1 MSRARTSLESMKDA
15 AAGTLLLTLT
25 GPDRP
30 GVTRRLCDILAEHQ
44 VVIIDI
50 EQIVVR
56 SQLMLSFLFTAPV
69 ASRNDQLAV
78 DVREFGTTQG
88 FDVLLHKGDAETEP
102 SRHDRIQVTV
112 MGSPLRPSAIARVA
126 REIAD
131 RGGNIDRIRRIA
143 SYPVTAVAF
152 EGSGADVTELR
163 SALAAAA
170 VETGVDIAVQAAGLD
185 RRGQHLVVMDV
196 DSTVIQDEVID
207 LLADEAGTHAQVAAI
222 TERAM
227 AGDLDFS
234 ASLRA
239 RVALLEGLPA
249 DVIDRVR
256 DRITLT
262 PGARTLCR
270 TLRNLGYRIALV
282 SGGFTEV
289 IAPLAA
295 ELGVDRVRANT
306 LEIIDGHLTGKVL
319 GEIVDRAGKRAA
331 LEQFALEFSIPM
343 SRTIAI
349 GDGANDA
356 DMLEA
361 AGLGIAFNGK
371 PAARDAA
378 DSSVSVPYLDSV
390 LYLMGI
396 SREEIEDA
404 DTQAGLELSAPPIS

>member
-1 MSRARTSLESMKDA
+1 MSDA

-30 GVTRRLCDILAEHQ
+30 GITRQACEIMAGYDVDIL
-44 VVIIDI
+44 DI

-56 SQLMLSFLFTAPV
+56 GQLVLSFLVSEPV
-69 ASRNDQLAV
+69 ATVGGLHLSEAV
-78 DVREFGTTQG
+78 RAFGTSQG
-88 FDVLLHKGDAETEP
+88 FDVRTHVGDAEADP
-102 SRHDRIQVTV
+102 SRHERIQITV
-112 MGSPLRPSAIARVA
+112 MGSPLRPTAIARVA
-126 REIAD
+126 AEIAQ

-143 SYPVTAVAF
+143 SYPVTAVVF
-152 EGSGADVTELR
+152 EGSGADVADLR
-163 SALAAAA
+163 GALAASA
-170 VETGVDIAVQAAGLD
+170 VESGVDIAVQAAGLD

-196 DSTVIQDEVID
+196 DSTVIRDEVID
-207 LLADEAGTHAQVAAI
+207 LLADEAGTHAQVAEI

-227 AGDLDFS
+227 AGELDFS
-234 ASLRA
+234 ESLRA
-239 RVALLEGLPA
+239 RVALLEGLPV
-249 DVIDRVR
+249 DVIARVR

-270 TLRNLGYRIALV
+270 TLRNLNYRIALV

-289 IAPLAA
+289 ISPLAA
-295 ELGVDRVRANT
+295 ELGVDHVRANS
-306 LEIIDGHLTGKVL
+306 LEVVDGRLTGRVT

-331 LEQFALEFSIPM
+331 LIELAREYGIPM

-349 GDGANDA
+349 GDGANDV

-371 PAARDAA
+371 AAARDAA

-396 SREEIEDA
+396 AREEVEDA
-404 DTQAGLELSAPPIS
+404 DAHAGVETAAPPIS

>member
-1 MSRARTSLESMKDA
+1 MNDA
-15 AAGTLLLTLT
+15 AAGTLLLILT

-30 GVTRRLCDILAEHQ
+30 GVTRRVSGILAEHD
-44 VVIIDI
+44 VVILDI

-56 SQLMLSFLFTAPV
+56 GHLMLTFLVTAPDR
-69 ASRNDQLAV
+69 ADHV
-78 DVREFGTTQG
+78 DLITQEVRAFGAELG
-88 FDVLLHKGDAETEP
+88 LDVHVHSGERESD
-102 SRHDRIQVTV
+102 SGRRGRIQVTV
-112 MGSPLRPSAIARVA
+112 MASPLRPAAIARVA
-126 REIAD
+126 SEIAD

-152 EGSGADVTELR
+152 EGSGADVSELR
-163 SALAAAA
+163 TALAAAA

-207 LLADEAGTHAQVAAI
+207 LLADEAGTHAQVAEI

-227 AGDLDFS
+227 AGELDFS

-256 DRITLT
+256 ERITLT

-289 IAPLAA
+289 IEPLAR
-295 ELGVDRVRANT
+295 ELGVDHVRANT
-306 LEIIDGHLTGKVL
+306 LEVIDGRLTGRVT
-319 GEIVDRAGKRAA
+319 GAIVDRAGKRAA
-331 LEQFALEFSIPM
+331 LEEFARDYGIPM

-349 GDGANDA
+349 GDGANDV

-371 PAARDAA
+371 AAARDAA

-390 LYLMGI
+390 LFLMGI
-396 SREEIEDA
+396 SRDEVEDA
-404 DTQAGLELSAPPIS
+404 DAHAGIDVKAPPVS

>member
-1 MSRARTSLESMKDA
+1 VNVHQGEAEADSRLHGRF
-15 AAGTLLLTLT
+15 
-25 GPDRP
+25 
-30 GVTRRLCDILAEHQ
+30 
-44 VVIIDI
+44 
-50 EQIVVR
+50 QI
-56 SQLMLSFLFTAPV
+56 
-69 ASRNDQLAV
+69 
-78 DVREFGTTQG
+78 
-88 FDVLLHKGDAETEP
+88 
-102 SRHDRIQVTV
+102 TV

-126 REIAD
+126 SEIAE

-152 EGSGADVTELR
+152 EGSGADVVELR

-170 VETGVDIAVQAAGLD
+170 AEVSVDIAVQDAGLD

-207 LLADEAGTHAQVAAI
+207 LLADEAGTHAQVAEI

-227 AGDLDFS
+227 AGELDFA
-234 ASLRA
+234 ASLTA

-270 TLRNLGYRIALV
+270 TLRNLGYRVALV

-289 IAPLAA
+289 IAPLAD
-295 ELGVDRVRANT
+295 ELGVDHVRANT
-306 LEIIDGHLTGKVL
+306 LEVVDGHLTGKVV
-319 GEIVDRAGKRAA
+319 GAIVDRAGKRAA
-331 LEQFALEFSIPM
+331 LEELALEYGIPM

-349 GDGANDA
+349 GDGANDV
-356 DMLEA
+356 DMLQA

-371 PAARDAA
+371 AAARDAA

-396 SREEIEDA
+396 SRAEVEDA
-404 DTQAGLELSAPPIS
+404 DAHAGLDISAPPIN

>member
-1 MSRARTSLESMKDA
+1 MNDA
-15 AAGTLLLTLT
+15 AADTLLLTLT

-30 GVTRRLCDILAEHQ
+30 GVTRRVCEILADHD

-56 SQLMLSFLFTAPV
+56 AHLMLSFLVTVPSNPA
-69 ASRNDQLAV
+69 QLHALSTRV
-78 DVREFGTTQG
+78 SEFGSGLG
-88 FDVLLHKGDAETEP
+88 FDVNVHQGEAEADSRLHG
-102 SRHDRIQVTV
+102 RFQITV

-126 REIAD
+126 SEIAE

-152 EGSGADVTELR
+152 EGSGADVVELR

-170 VETGVDIAVQAAGLD
+170 AEVSVDIAVQDAGLD

-207 LLADEAGTHAQVAAI
+207 LLADEAGTHAQVAEI

-227 AGDLDFS
+227 AGELDFA
-234 ASLRA
+234 ASLTA

-270 TLRNLGYRIALV
+270 TLRNLGYRVALV

-289 IAPLAA
+289 IAPLADD
-295 ELGVDRVRANT
+295 LGVDHVRANT
-306 LEIIDGHLTGKVL
+306 LEVVDGHLTGKVV
-319 GEIVDRAGKRAA
+319 GAIVDRAGKRAA
-331 LEQFALEFSIPM
+331 LEELALEYGIPM

-349 GDGANDA
+349 GDGANDV
-356 DMLEA
+356 DMLQA

-371 PAARDAA
+371 AAARDAA

-396 SREEIEDA
+396 SRAEVEDA
-404 DTQAGLELSAPPIS
+404 DAHAGLDISAPPIN

>member
-1 MSRARTSLESMKDA
+1 MNDA
-15 AAGTLLLTLT
+15 AAETLLLTLT

-30 GVTRRLCDILAEHQ
+30 GVTRRVCEILADHD

-56 SQLMLSFLFTAPV
+56 AHLTLSFLVTLPV
-69 ASRNDQLAV
+69 GLAQLQ
-78 DVREFGTTQG
+78 EFSQRVSDFGSALG
-88 FDVLLHKGDAETEP
+88 FDVRVHQGEAEAEADTRLHG
-102 SRHDRIQVTV
+102 RFQITV
-112 MGSPLRPSAIARVA
+112 MGAPLRPSAISRVA
-126 REIAD
+126 SEIAD

-152 EGSGADVTELR
+152 EGSGADVADLR

-170 VETGVDIAVQAAGLD
+170 AQTGVDIAVQDAGLD

-196 DSTVIQDEVID
+196 DSTLIQDEVID
-207 LLADEAGTHAQVAAI
+207 LLADEAGTHAQVAEI

-227 AGDLDFS
+227 AGELDFA
-234 ASLRA
+234 ASLTA

-270 TLRNLGYRIALV
+270 TLRNLGYRVALV

-289 IAPLAA
+289 IAPLAV
-295 ELGVDRVRANT
+295 ELGVDHVRANT
-306 LEIIDGHLTGKVL
+306 LEVVDGHLTGKVV
-319 GEIVDRAGKRAA
+319 GAIVDRAGKRYA
-331 LEQFALEFSIPM
+331 LEELALEYGIPM

-356 DMLEA
+356 DMLQA

-371 PAARDAA
+371 AAARDAA

-396 SREEIEDA
+396 SRAEVEDA
-404 DTQAGLELSAPPIS
+404 DAHAGLDISAPPIS

>member
-1 MSRARTSLESMKDA
+1 MNDA

-30 GVTRRLCDILAEHQ
+30 GITRRVCEILDDFS
-44 VVIIDI
+44 VVIIDT

-56 SQLMLSFLFTAPV
+56 GQLMLSFLVSAPPE
-69 ASRNDQLAV
+69 
-78 DVREFGTTQG
+78 EFGQRLNEAVIAFGTAQG
-88 FDVLLHKGDAETEP
+88 FDVKANVGDAESDP
-102 SRHDRIQVTV
+102 RRHGRFQVTV
-112 MGSPLRPSAIARVA
+112 MSAPLMPASIARVA
-126 REIAD
+126 TEIAD

-152 EGSGADVTELR
+152 EGSGADVTDLR
-163 SALAAAA
+163 GALAAAA
-170 VETGVDIAVQAAGLD
+170 VDTGVDIAVQAAGLD

-207 LLADEAGTHAQVAAI
+207 LLADEAGTHAEVAEI

-227 AGDLDFS
+227 AGELDFS
-234 ASLRA
+234 ESLRA

-249 DVIDRVR
+249 DVVERVR
-256 DRITLT
+256 GRITLT

-289 IAPLAA
+289 IGPLAA
-295 ELGVDRVRANT
+295 ELGVDQVRANT
-306 LEIIDGHLTGKVL
+306 LEIVDGRLTGHVL
-319 GEIVDRAGKRAA
+319 GDIVDREGKRSA
-331 LEQFALEFSIPM
+331 LESFAREYGIPM

-349 GDGANDA
+349 GDGANDV
-356 DMLEA
+356 DMLKA

-371 PAARDAA
+371 AAARDAA

-404 DTQAGLELSAPPIS
+404 DADAGVATASPPIS

>member
-1 MSRARTSLESMKDA
+1 MNDA
-15 AAGTLLLTLT
+15 AVDTLLLTLT

-30 GVTRRLCDILAEHQ
+30 GVTRRVCEILANHN

-56 SQLMLSFLFTAPV
+56 AHLMLSFLVTTP
-69 ASRNDQLAV
+69 ASEAQTHELSTQV
-78 DVREFGTTQG
+78 TEFGSALG
-88 FDVLLHKGDAETEP
+88 FDVRVHQGEAEADARLHG
-102 SRHDRIQVTV
+102 RFQVTV
-112 MGSPLRPSAIARVA
+112 MSAPLRPSAIARVA
-126 REIAD
+126 SEIAE

-152 EGSGADVTELR
+152 EGSGADVAELR

-170 VETGVDIAVQAAGLD
+170 AETGVDIAVQDAGLD

-207 LLADEAGTHAQVAAI
+207 LLADEAGTHAQVAEI

-227 AGDLDFS
+227 AGELDFS
-234 ASLRA
+234 ASLSA

-249 DVIDRVR
+249 EVIDHVR

-270 TLRNLGYRIALV
+270 TLRNLGYRVALV

-289 IAPLAA
+289 IAPLAV
-295 ELGVDRVRANT
+295 ELGVDHVRANT
-306 LEIIDGHLTGKVL
+306 LEVVDGRLTGKVV
-319 GEIVDRAGKRAA
+319 GAIVDRAGKRAA
-331 LEQFALEFSIPM
+331 LEELALEYGIPM

-349 GDGANDA
+349 GDGANDV
-356 DMLEA
+356 DMLQA

-371 PAARDAA
+371 AAARDAA

-396 SREEIEDA
+396 SRAEVEDA
-404 DTQAGLELSAPPIS
+404 DAHAGLDIIAPPVN

>member
-1 MSRARTSLESMKDA
+1 MNDA
-15 AAGTLLLTLT
+15 PAGTLLLTLT

-30 GVTRRLCDILAEHQ
+30 GITRRLCETLASRE

-56 SQLMLSFLFTAPV
+56 GQLILSFLVTSPISEGDHSALC
-69 ASRNDQLAV
+69 D
-78 DVREFGTTQG
+78 DVQAFGTSQG
-88 FDVLLHKGDAETEP
+88 FAVEVHPGDAEADTR
-102 SRHDRIQVTV
+102 RHGRIQITV
-112 MGSPLRPSAIARVA
+112 MGAPLRPSAIARVA

-152 EGSGADVTELR
+152 EGSGANVAELR
-163 SALAAAA
+163 TALAAAA
-170 VETGVDIAVQAAGLD
+170 VEVGVDIAVQAAGLD

-207 LLADEAGTHAQVAAI
+207 LLADEAGTHAEVAAI

-227 AGDLDFS
+227 AGELDFS

-239 RVALLEGLPA
+239 RVALLEGLPS

-295 ELGVDRVRANT
+295 DLGVDQVRANT
-306 LEIIDGHLTGKVL
+306 LEIIDGRLTGQVI
-319 GEIVDRAGKRAA
+319 GEIVDRAGKRVA
-331 LEQFALEFSIPM
+331 LEQFAKEYGIPM

-349 GDGANDA
+349 GDGANDV

-371 PAARDAA
+371 AAARDAA
-378 DSSVSVPYLDSV
+378 DSSVSVPYLESV
-390 LYLMGI
+390 L
-396 SREEIEDA
+396 
-404 DTQAGLELSAPPIS
+404 

>member
-1 MSRARTSLESMKDA
+1 MNDA
-15 AAGTLLLTLT
+15 AAETLLLTLT

-30 GVTRRLCDILAEHQ
+30 GVTRRVCEILADHD

-56 SQLMLSFLFTAPV
+56 AHLTLSFLVTLPV
-69 ASRNDQLAV
+69 GLAQLQ
-78 DVREFGTTQG
+78 EFSQRVSDFGSALG
-88 FDVLLHKGDAETEP
+88 FDVRVHQGEAEAEADTRLHG
-102 SRHDRIQVTV
+102 RFQITV
-112 MGSPLRPSAIARVA
+112 MGAPLRPSAISRVA
-126 REIAD
+126 SEIAD

-152 EGSGADVTELR
+152 EGSGADVADLR

-170 VETGVDIAVQAAGLD
+170 AQTGVDIAVQDAGLD

-196 DSTVIQDEVID
+196 DSTLIQDEVID
-207 LLADEAGTHAQVAAI
+207 LLADEAGTHAQVAEI

-227 AGDLDFS
+227 AGELDFA
-234 ASLRA
+234 ASLTA

-270 TLRNLGYRIALV
+270 TLRNLGYRVALV

-289 IAPLAA
+289 IAPLAV
-295 ELGVDRVRANT
+295 ELGVDHVRANT
-306 LEIIDGHLTGKVL
+306 LEVVDGHLTGKVV
-319 GEIVDRAGKRAA
+319 GAIVDRAGKRAA
-331 LEQFALEFSIPM
+331 LEELALEYGIPM

-356 DMLEA
+356 DMLQA

-371 PAARDAA
+371 AAARDAA

-396 SREEIEDA
+396 SRAEVEDA
-404 DTQAGLELSAPPIS
+404 DAHAGLDISAPPVS

>member
-1 MSRARTSLESMKDA
+1 MNDA
-15 AAGTLLLTLT
+15 AADTLLLTLT

-30 GVTRRLCDILAEHQ
+30 GVTRRVCEILADHD
-44 VVIIDI
+44 VIIIDI

-56 SQLMLSFLFTAPV
+56 AHLMLSFLVTVPSNPA
-69 ASRNDQLAV
+69 QLHELSTRV
-78 DVREFGTTQG
+78 SEFGSGLG
-88 FDVLLHKGDAETEP
+88 FDVNVHQGEAEADSRLHG
-102 SRHDRIQVTV
+102 RFQITV

-126 REIAD
+126 SEIAE

-152 EGSGADVTELR
+152 EGSGADVVELR

-170 VETGVDIAVQAAGLD
+170 ADVSVDIAVQDAGLD

-207 LLADEAGTHAQVAAI
+207 LLADEAGTHAQVAEI

-227 AGDLDFS
+227 AGELDFA
-234 ASLRA
+234 ASLTA

-270 TLRNLGYRIALV
+270 TLRNLGYRVALV

-289 IAPLAA
+289 IAPLADD
-295 ELGVDRVRANT
+295 LGVDHVRANT
-306 LEIIDGHLTGKVL
+306 LEVVDGYLTGKVV
-319 GEIVDRAGKRAA
+319 GAIVDRAGKRAA
-331 LEQFALEFSIPM
+331 LEELALEYGIPM

-349 GDGANDA
+349 GDGANDV
-356 DMLEA
+356 DMLQA

-371 PAARDAA
+371 AAARDAA

-396 SREEIEDA
+396 SRAEVEDA
-404 DTQAGLELSAPPIS
+404 DAHAGLDISAPPIN

>member
-1 MSRARTSLESMKDA
+1 MNDA
-15 AAGTLLLTLT
+15 AAETLLLTLT

-30 GVTRRLCDILAEHQ
+30 GVTRRVCEILADHD

-56 SQLMLSFLFTAPV
+56 AHLTLSFLVTLPV
-69 ASRNDQLAV
+69 GLAQLQ
-78 DVREFGTTQG
+78 EFSQRVSDFGSALG
-88 FDVLLHKGDAETEP
+88 FDVRVHQGEAEAEADTRLHG
-102 SRHDRIQVTV
+102 RFQVTV
-112 MGSPLRPSAIARVA
+112 MGAPLRPSAISRVA
-126 REIAD
+126 SEIAD

-152 EGSGADVTELR
+152 EGSGADVVELR
-163 SALAAAA
+163 SALATAAA
-170 VETGVDIAVQAAGLD
+170 EASVDIAVQDAGLD

-207 LLADEAGTHAQVAAI
+207 LLADEAGTHAQVAEI

-227 AGDLDFS
+227 AGELDFA
-234 ASLRA
+234 ASLTA

-270 TLRNLGYRIALV
+270 TLRNLGYRVALV

-289 IAPLAA
+289 IAPLAD
-295 ELGVDRVRANT
+295 ELGVDHVRANT
-306 LEIIDGHLTGKVL
+306 LEVVDGHLTGKVV
-319 GEIVDRAGKRAA
+319 GAIVDRAGKRAA
-331 LEQFALEFSIPM
+331 LEELALEYGIPM

-349 GDGANDA
+349 GDGANDV
-356 DMLEA
+356 DMLQA

-371 PAARDAA
+371 AAARDAA

-396 SREEIEDA
+396 SRAEVEDA
-404 DTQAGLELSAPPIS
+404 DAHAGLDISAPPIN

>member
-1 MSRARTSLESMKDA
+1 MNDA
-15 AAGTLLLTLT
+15 AAETLLLTLT

-30 GVTRRLCDILAEHQ
+30 GVTRRVCEILADHD

-56 SQLMLSFLFTAPV
+56 AHLTLSFLVTLPV
-69 ASRNDQLAV
+69 GLAQLQ
-78 DVREFGTTQG
+78 EFSQRVSDFGSALG
-88 FDVLLHKGDAETEP
+88 FDVRVHQGEAEAEADTRLHG
-102 SRHDRIQVTV
+102 RFQVTV
-112 MGSPLRPSAIARVA
+112 MGAPLRPSAISRVA
-126 REIAD
+126 SEIAD

-152 EGSGADVTELR
+152 EGSGADVADLR

-170 VETGVDIAVQAAGLD
+170 AQIGVDIAVQDAGLD

-196 DSTVIQDEVID
+196 DSTLIQDEVID
-207 LLADEAGTHAQVAAI
+207 LLADEAGTHAQVAEI

-227 AGDLDFS
+227 AGELDFA
-234 ASLRA
+234 ASLTA

-270 TLRNLGYRIALV
+270 TLRNLGYRVALV

-289 IAPLAA
+289 IAPLAV
-295 ELGVDRVRANT
+295 ELGVDHVRANT
-306 LEIIDGHLTGKVL
+306 LEVVDGHLTGKVV
-319 GEIVDRAGKRAA
+319 GAIVDRAGKRAA
-331 LEQFALEFSIPM
+331 LEELALEYGIPM

-356 DMLEA
+356 DMLQA

-371 PAARDAA
+371 AAARDAA

-396 SREEIEDA
+396 SRAEVEDA
-404 DTQAGLELSAPPIS
+404 DAHAGLDISAPPIS

>member
-1 MSRARTSLESMKDA
+1 MNDA
-15 AAGTLLLTLT
+15 AADTLLLTLT

-30 GVTRRLCDILAEHQ
+30 GVTRRVCEILADHD

-56 SQLMLSFLFTAPV
+56 AHLMLSFLVTVPSSPAQLRELS
-69 ASRNDQLAV
+69 SRV
-78 DVREFGTTQG
+78 SEFGSGLG
-88 FDVLLHKGDAETEP
+88 FDVNVHQGEAEADSRLHG
-102 SRHDRIQVTV
+102 RFQITV

-126 REIAD
+126 SEIAE

-152 EGSGADVTELR
+152 EGSGADVVELR

-170 VETGVDIAVQAAGLD
+170 AEASVDIAVQDAGLD

-207 LLADEAGTHAQVAAI
+207 LLADEAGTHAQVAEI

-227 AGDLDFS
+227 AGELDFA
-234 ASLRA
+234 ASLTA

-270 TLRNLGYRIALV
+270 TLRNLGYRVALV

-289 IAPLAA
+289 IAPLADD
-295 ELGVDRVRANT
+295 LGVDHVRANT
-306 LEIIDGHLTGKVL
+306 LEVVDGHLTGKVV
-319 GEIVDRAGKRAA
+319 GAIVDRAGKRAA
-331 LEQFALEFSIPM
+331 LEELALEYGIPM

-349 GDGANDA
+349 GDGANDV
-356 DMLEA
+356 DMLQA

-371 PAARDAA
+371 AAARDAA

-396 SREEIEDA
+396 SRAEVEDA
-404 DTQAGLELSAPPIS
+404 DAHAGLDISAPPIN

>member
-1 MSRARTSLESMKDA
+1 MNDA
-15 AAGTLLLTLT
+15 AAETLLLTLT

-30 GVTRRLCDILAEHQ
+30 GVTRRVCEILADHD

-56 SQLMLSFLFTAPV
+56 AHLTLSFLVTLPV
-69 ASRNDQLAV
+69 GLAQLQ
-78 DVREFGTTQG
+78 EFSQRVSDFGSALG
-88 FDVLLHKGDAETEP
+88 FDVRVHQGEAEAEADTRLHG
-102 SRHDRIQVTV
+102 RFQITV
-112 MGSPLRPSAIARVA
+112 MGAPLRPSAISRVA
-126 REIAD
+126 SEIAD

-152 EGSGADVTELR
+152 EGSGADVADLR

-170 VETGVDIAVQAAGLD
+170 AQTGVDIAVQDAGLD

-196 DSTVIQDEVID
+196 DSTLIQDEVID
-207 LLADEAGTHAQVAAI
+207 LLADEAGTHAQVAEI

-227 AGDLDFS
+227 AGELDFA
-234 ASLRA
+234 ASLTA
-239 RVALLEGLPA
+239 RVALLAGLPA

-270 TLRNLGYRIALV
+270 TLRNLGYRVALV

-289 IAPLAA
+289 IAPLAV
-295 ELGVDRVRANT
+295 ELGVDHVRANT
-306 LEIIDGHLTGKVL
+306 LEVVDGHLTGKVV
-319 GEIVDRAGKRAA
+319 GAIVDRAGKRSA
-331 LEQFALEFSIPM
+331 LEELALEYGIPM

-356 DMLEA
+356 DMLQA

-371 PAARDAA
+371 AAARDAA

-396 SREEIEDA
+396 SRAEVEDA
-404 DTQAGLELSAPPIS
+404 DAHAGLYISAPPVS